1 MGAKLTSQQKPISLE
16 FSQILESQEGL
27 LFRTMVKLSSH
38 WKLRV
43 RWLGIRMK
51 VNCPLTHPATQMK
64 DKWGTDT
71 NNWK

>member
-38 WKLRV
+38 
-43 RWLGIRMK
+43 
-51 VNCPLTHPATQMK
+51 
-64 DKWGTDT
+64 
-71 NNWK
+71 